1 MSMKNLRQRSA
12 DALSRLAAERAQP
25 SEAAQPSA
33 AAASVPV
40 RPITAPGARA
50 LLQPTID
57 ALNERAESA
66 ERALAETRQA
76 HEAAKAQLERNPVEL
91 ELELIVEVPGRRRR
105 LTPEE
110 FAELRAN
117 LESNDLVH
125 PVVVRR
131 IGGSAAGEARAG
143 DGSRRGMYE
152 LVSGYNRLDVFR
164 ILGRRTIPVRVL
176 DVDEEQVDAAA
187 FWSNLLQ
194 PSLPDYEKYQ
204 GLKQYRDRHRLKD
217 AEVARRAGIS
227 KTLMSFL
234 MSFDQLPDGAKEAL
248 DANPRLFGA
257 SAARRFA
264 KAAQSGKVD
273 AVLEA
278 IGLLSAGDTT
288 QEDALRIAEGGSPAR
303 VVPPGRKVLASTVQ
317 IRSGQFDLCRMVAKG
332 SSLRL
337 EFKLEEHRERAQEIV
352 AQAME
357 DLAVRLSAIEGGGE
371 GGGEAGSA
379 G

>member
-1 MSMKNLRQRSA
+1 MSMKDLRQRSA
-12 DALSRLAAERAQP
+12 DALSRLAAERSQSGAF
-25 SEAAQPSA
+25 PSA
-33 AAASVPV
+33 DAQTTPAAPGVAL

-57 ALNERAESA
+57 ALNERALAA
-66 ERALAETRQA
+66 EQALAATREA
-76 HEAAKAQLERNPVEL
+76 HEAALAHVERNPVEL
-91 ELELIVEVPGRRRR
+91 ELDRIVEVPGRRRR
-105 LTPEE
+105 LSPEE

-117 LESNDLVH
+117 LEVNDLVH

-131 IGGSAAGEARAG
+131 IPAPATNAGGAASLPDVAL
-143 DGSRRGMYE
+143 YE

-164 ILGRRTIPVRVL
+164 ILGRRKIPVRVM
-176 DVDEEQVDAAA
+176 DVQEAEVDAAA

-204 GLKQYRDRHRLKD
+204 GLKQYRDQRQLSD
-217 AEVARRAGIS
+217 AAVARQAGIS

-234 MSFDQLPDGAKEAL
+234 MSFDQLPEGAREAL

-257 SAARRFA
+257 TAARRFA
-264 KAAQSGKVD
+264 KAAAAGKHASVM
-273 AVLEA
+273 EA
-278 IGLLSAGDTT
+278 ISLLSAGDMS
-288 QEDALRIAEGGSPAR
+288 QEDALRIADGGSSSR
-303 VVPPGRKVLASTVQ
+303 SMPPGRKVLASTVQ
-317 IRSGQFDLCRMVAKG
+317 IRNGQFDLCRMVAKG

-357 DLAVRLSAIEGGGE
+357 DLAARLSALESGKGE
-371 GGGEAGSA
+371 L
-379 G
+379 